1 MIKNI
6 VFDMGGV
13 LLEFCWKEQFEKKGI
28 SGALLERVANA
39 TVRNK
44 AWDEFD
50 RGIMTFDEVVNLC
63 ISNDPEIEEEIR
75 KVLTMFPDMIRKMPY
90 TDELIDTLKA
100 AGYKLYIL
108 SNFPQAT
115 YEHSPKVLDFIS
127 KTDGQIISYKH
138 HVIKPDEEIYKLL
151 LSKYNLNANESV
163 FIDDKPENIEGAE
176 NCGIMGIQFTTIDD
190 LMHRLR
196 SMEIL

>member
-13 LLEFCWKEQFEKKGI
+13 LLEFCWREQFEKKGI

-39 TVRNK
+39 TVRDKDWN
-44 AWDEFD
+44 EFD
-50 RGIMTFDEVVNLC
+50 RGVLSFEEVVDLC
-63 ISNDPEIEEEIR
+63 VDNDPGIEAEIR
-75 KVLTMFPDMIRKMPY
+75 KVLTMFPDMIKKMPY
-90 TDELIDTLKA
+90 TDELIDALKA
-100 AGYKLYIL
+100 AGCNLYIL

-115 YEHSPKVLDFIS
+115 YEHSPKVLDFID
-127 KTDGQIISYKH
+127 KTDGQIISYQYQ
-138 HVIKPDEEIYKLL
+138 VIKPDEEIYKLL
-151 LSKYNLNANESV
+151 LSKYNLNADECV
-163 FIDDKPENIEGAE
+163 FIDDKIENVEGAE
-176 NCGIMGIQFTTIDD
+176 NCGIMGIHFTSIDD